1 MGHTHISGEHR
12 RNIFFAVKEALHNI
26 IKHAMATEAILK
38 LTVKHN
44 VLSIVIY
51 DNGKGFNKEEL
62 NKFGNGLNNMR
73 NRMKN
78 INGNCIIENH
88 KGARI
93 TLTLPV

>member
-26 IKHAMATEAILK
+26 VKHAMATEARLK
-38 LTVKHN
+38 FTVKHN
-44 VLSIVIY
+44 VLSIVIN

-88 KGARI
+88 EGTRI
-93 TLTLPV
+93 TLNLPV